1 MVSGPVSETPL
12 LGHGQKMT
20 KHGQITTHVCSF
32 KRTLKCMPFN
42 VFLGHPIL
50 DTQTHASILKQS
62 MCQKKYIKHWFK
74 AVPSK
79 LVNITQFSLWF
90 IADISIL
97 MGFINIHITG
107 HHLVGLGGL
116 TSPDILTWVLTK

>member
-32 KRTLKCMPFN
+32 KRTLKCMPF
-42 VFLGHPIL
+42 
-50 DTQTHASILKQS
+50 
-62 MCQKKYIKHWFK
+62 KHWFK

-107 HHLVGLGGL
+107 HHLVGLA
-116 TSPDILTWVLTK
+116 